1 MRSRFS
7 QGPDVEEGG
16 SRAGDGGAAG
26 RKGAGGPHRA
36 EEDLQPFL
44 RCLSRLGF
52 SLVSLDTS
60 NRMFFVAVLRKLN
73 AAPAGQPAPS
83 IAWPELRPCVYKR
96 R

>member
-1 MRSRFS
+1 
-7 QGPDVEEGG
+7 
-16 SRAGDGGAAG
+16 
-26 RKGAGGPHRA
+26 
-36 EEDLQPFL
+36 L
-44 RCLSRLGF
+44 RCLGRLGF